1 MSDIVAAAPA
11 KVLVESVSR
20 SYGAVEVLRDV
31 SLTLD
36 NGAFLSIVGPSGCG
50 KSTLLKLV
58 SGLEQ
63 PSKGRILV
71 DGAEVNSSGE
81 RLGFMFQKDA
91 LLPWATVEE
100 NITVGLELR
109 GLPVELHTERRRE
122 LISFLGLAGFE
133 RHYPSMLSGGMR
145 QRVSL
150 GRLLAYEPELYL
162 MDEPFGALDAQTK
175 ILMARELL
183 RIWSSYKKSVI
194 FVTHDIEEAVFL
206 SDRVIV
212 LSSRPGQIKATFDVN
227 LPRPRDFRSTRKM
240 PEFHDLVAEIWDQII
255 TAEVEE
261 DVAVR

>member
-63 PSKGRILV
+63 PTKGRILV

-109 GLPVELHTERRRE
+109 GSPLNCT
-122 LISFLGLAGFE
+122 
-133 RHYPSMLSGGMR
+133 PSASA
-145 QRVSL
+145 S
-150 GRLLAYEPELYL
+150 
-162 MDEPFGALDAQTK
+162 
-175 ILMARELL
+175 
-183 RIWSSYKKSVI
+183 
-194 FVTHDIEEAVFL
+194 
-206 SDRVIV
+206 
-212 LSSRPGQIKATFDVN
+212 
-227 LPRPRDFRSTRKM
+227 
-240 PEFHDLVAEIWDQII
+240 
-255 TAEVEE
+255 
-261 DVAVR
+261 